1 MEGMEGSNKPDWD
14 SLRESLGGSGGDR
27 GSEDGS
33 GDTREGYQGVD
44 SPVPSEPAPWSK
56 GIKVDK
62 PVDATE
68 QDKEAGSEEAGRGGS
83 DPGSDPGGDSGIDEE
98 SLLGDPA
105 SQGYEQRRRKL
116 YTDRAK
122 HWLRGGKSRVEMLEF
137 IRLNLIINYQF
148 EVAEGTNLREYQKSG
163 PSMARQARKQSKET
177 AELIMT
183 ITEELEKGGLK
194 K

>member
-1 MEGMEGSNKPDWD
+1 
-14 SLRESLGGSGGDR
+14 
-27 GSEDGS
+27 
-33 GDTREGYQGVD
+33 
-44 SPVPSEPAPWSK
+44 
-56 GIKVDK
+56 
-62 PVDATE
+62 
-68 QDKEAGSEEAGRGGS
+68 
-83 DPGSDPGGDSGIDEE
+83 
-98 SLLGDPA
+98 
-105 SQGYEQRRRKL
+105 
-116 YTDRAK
+116 
-122 HWLRGGKSRVEMLEF
+122 MLEF